1 MNRMPIVGWT
11 TDNTNSSNARFLWAK
26 MDVGAPREI
35 SIAEAAI
42 PTQVKTVPVL
52 RARERSKAET
62 DSSVGSDE
70 NPEVE
75 TGDARVNYKVGVD
88 GPPQLRPIRP
98 ETPDNFIPTKVRTTA
113 RAKVPGSSSQD
124 VIRHVINLA
133 AAFETGNP
141 DRAARLWRNRPLSM
155 DEVYS
160 HALAKAKKNPDF
172 LAFLFLKHPELRASS
187 STRKFALSAR
197 PGTQKLLRILL
208 RNGQF
213 RPRHQEALK
222 EFVLKGL
229 QKYPESSVDENGRS
243 VKCVDDTERYAEM
256 AKMVVQKLPG
266 DVQKSILFEVLAQ
279 GSSLLTEDSLKY
291 FCSNMNNE
299 EKGKVLFVALYFE
312 GYDRTLVSRL
322 ISFFLNDHS
331 FNNLAKYYD
340 VLIRFFKDP
349 WEVKSRLRIA
359 GREIDKKDFVEGIKK
374 CIERAYEQINLYF
387 DEEAVKRYKYV
398 RRLYKSI
405 ENDITADEKR
415 RYLDFLGIGRHA
427 GIRVY
432 VNDVMHDYTTSLV
445 MPRLIC
451 SVARREDARSK
462 EIAAYLERSIES
474 VEEEIFVEVVKPLI
488 FGHLTL
494 SDLFNFVDHWHLP
507 HMRTLLGQSKRFAGK
522 SWVPLFLGTDGNR
535 TNMLPV
541 STHPRWTV
549 VCLDSADALIK
560 EGRLL
565 EHCIGTG
572 PYINK
577 GLQGAS
583 HFVSIRNA
591 DGVPVSTVE
600 YNLRSSNGRIKA
612 KCDQH
617 YGKGNDA
624 PTRTEREI
632 ELWCRESIE
641 NGKIK
646 VDFPYL
652 QKEAEKRKMEGLG
665 FLQVATNRYGFNPI
679 TEHSAVKDDY
689 KKHSPFYV
697 GGATDESMIDLRNEY
712 VAADLIKDEKLGK
725 VWSPGEKKVRQRELE
740 RTFDEEVKNINLNA
754 TVSST
759 SDDTDKIFIRA
770 YLHEKT
776 ADKVRRVDPPIE
788 ILLNLKSVT
797 INMRGETIEVSLL
810 DEIAERKALRAQQ
823 KPWEKIDEA
832 ESIDVDVVKLNEA
845 LQLQFPSVET
855 DFESTSGKVK
865 PIRLTIAAS
874 EREML
879 KAFLERITVQMAT
892 RPKFELQGETTIIV
906 TGVSC
911 RTLLNVMNMKKNS

>member
-398 RRLYKSI
+398 RRLYKSV

-432 VNDVMHDYTTSLV
+432 
-445 MPRLIC
+445 
-451 SVARREDARSK
+451 
-462 EIAAYLERSIES
+462 
-474 VEEEIFVEVVKPLI
+474 
-488 FGHLTL
+488 
-494 SDLFNFVDHWHLP
+494 
-507 HMRTLLGQSKRFAGK
+507 
-522 SWVPLFLGTDGNR
+522 
-535 TNMLPV
+535 
-541 STHPRWTV
+541 
-549 VCLDSADALIK
+549 
-560 EGRLL
+560 
-565 EHCIGTG
+565 
-572 PYINK
+572 
-577 GLQGAS
+577 
-583 HFVSIRNA
+583 
-591 DGVPVSTVE
+591 
-600 YNLRSSNGRIKA
+600 
-612 KCDQH
+612 
-617 YGKGNDA
+617 
-624 PTRTEREI
+624 
-632 ELWCRESIE
+632 
-641 NGKIK
+641 
-646 VDFPYL
+646 
-652 QKEAEKRKMEGLG
+652 
-665 FLQVATNRYGFNPI
+665 
-679 TEHSAVKDDY
+679 
-689 KKHSPFYV
+689 
-697 GGATDESMIDLRNEY
+697 
-712 VAADLIKDEKLGK
+712 
-725 VWSPGEKKVRQRELE
+725 
-740 RTFDEEVKNINLNA
+740 
-754 TVSST
+754 
-759 SDDTDKIFIRA
+759 
-770 YLHEKT
+770 
-776 ADKVRRVDPPIE
+776 
-788 ILLNLKSVT
+788 
-797 INMRGETIEVSLL
+797 ETIEVSLL